1 MPTVEVLGVPLWVEC
16 VAVGAGA
23 LFGAFSAINERM
35 AITGVLALAAV
46 TGVGGGIIRDTLLQT
61 GPPVALAEPIFL
73 PVTLVA
79 AAIAIVSARL
89 LGVAA
94 RTDDPLHTAILVF
107 DAAAVGIYAIVGVDK
122 GLQVGLP
129 IVGSML
135 VGVLSGTGG
144 SVIHDLLVG
153 RPPAL
158 LRPGIL
164 LGVAASLGCGAYAAA
179 LAAGA
184 ARGPSAAACA
194 VAIAGIRIAA
204 MHFGWEV
211 GPIEARERRRLGRL
225 RVRRDPGS

>member
-1 MPTVEVLGVPLWVEC
+1 MPVDPLSVPLWVEC

-73 PVTLVA
+73 PVTLAAAVIAVVA
-79 AAIAIVSARL
+79 ARI

-94 RTDDPLHTAILVF
+94 RHDDPLHSAILVF
-107 DAAAVGIYAIVGVDK
+107 DAAAVGVYAVVGIDK

-129 IVGSML
+129 IVGSIL

-164 LGVAASLGCGAYAAA
+164 LGVAASLGCAAYAAA
-179 LAAGA
+179 LAAGGD
-184 ARGPSAAACA
+184 RGLSAAACA
-194 VAIAGIRIAA
+194 LGIGLLRVGAIR
-204 MHFGWEV
+204 FGWEV
-211 GPIEARERRRLGRL
+211 GPVEAREGPMSWP
-225 RVRRDPGS
+225 VRRWNRRD

>member
-1 MPTVEVLGVPLWVEC
+1 MPPVDPLTVPVWVEC
-16 VAVGAGA
+16 LAVGAGA

-35 AITGVLALAAV
+35 AVTGVLALAAV

-61 GPPVALAEPIFL
+61 GPPAALAEPIFL
-73 PVTLVA
+73 PVTLTA
-79 AAIAIVSARL
+79 AVLAVIAARL
-89 LGVAA
+89 LGIAA
-94 RTDDPLHTAILVF
+94 RQDGRLISAILVF
-107 DAAAVGIYAIVGVDK
+107 DAAAVGVYAVIGIDK

-129 IVGSML
+129 VVGSVL

-184 ARGPSAAACA
+184 ARGPAAAACA
-194 VAIAGIRIAA
+194 LAIALLRIAA
-204 MHFGWEV
+204 MRFGWEV
-211 GPIEARERRRLGRL
+211 GPVEPRDRPFAVRRRH
-225 RVRRDPGS
+225 

>member
-1 MPTVEVLGVPLWVEC
+1 MPPVDPLGVPLWVEC
-16 VAVGAGA
+16 LAVGAGA

-61 GPPVALAEPIFL
+61 GPPVALAEPVFL
-73 PVTLVA
+73 PVTMTA
-79 AAIAIVSARL
+79 AATAFIAARL
-89 LGVAA
+89 LGVAT
-94 RTDDPLHTAILVF
+94 RDDHSLLTSILVF
-107 DAAAVGIYAIVGVDK
+107 DAVAVGIYAIVGIDK

-129 IVGSML
+129 IVGATL

-164 LGVAASLGCGAYAAA
+164 LGVAASLGCMAYAAA
-179 LAAGA
+179 LAAGGP
-184 ARGPSAAACA
+184 RGVSAAAC
-194 VAIAGIRIAA
+194 VVGIALLRIAA

-211 GPIEARERRRLGRL
+211 GPIEPRDRPLPLTPRRR
-225 RVRRDPGS
+225 RRG

>member
-1 MPTVEVLGVPLWVEC
+1 MTVDPLGVPLWVEC
-16 VAVGAGA
+16 LAVGAGA

-61 GPPVALAEPIFL
+61 GPPVALAEPVFL
-73 PVTLVA
+73 PVTITA
-79 AAIAIVSARL
+79 AAIAYISARL

-94 RTDDPLHTAILVF
+94 RDDHPLLSAILVF
-107 DAAAVGIYAIVGVDK
+107 DAMAVGIYAIVGIDK

-129 IVGSML
+129 IVGATL

-164 LGVAASLGCGAYAAA
+164 LGVAASLGCALYAAA
-179 LAAGA
+179 LAAGGP
-184 ARGPSAAACA
+184 RGPSAAAC
-194 VAIAGIRIAA
+194 VVFIALLRIAA
-204 MHFGWEV
+204 MRFGWEV
-211 GPIEARERRRLGRL
+211 GPIEPRDGPLPIRPRRR
-225 RVRRDPGS
+225 S